1 MPYYSS
7 KLRNLILSYYK
18 KQCKYSIFIIPTKTR
33 VRTTINISAE
43 CTLLSSFVKYL
54 FFYGALIAVN
64 IINWNNSIIII
75 NYTKMVFFIALS
87 NAWIAE
93 IISYHSVPWI
103 GAAKHRNHIKIYCAQ
118 AMQVNSI
125 FQILQANE
133 RSFIHFVVHILDTQI
148 FAERW

>member
-1 MPYYSS
+1 
-7 KLRNLILSYYK
+7 
-18 KQCKYSIFIIPTKTR
+18 
-33 VRTTINISAE
+33 
-43 CTLLSSFVKYL
+43 
-54 FFYGALIAVN
+54 
-64 IINWNNSIIII
+64 
-75 NYTKMVFFIALS
+75 MVFFIALS

-103 GAAKHRNHIKIYCAQ
+103 GEAKHRNHIKIYCAQ

-148 FAERW
+148 FAERWEVEMVIRTYLCMVGKWKIQQITHFIANWNFMFWHDWKLHKTLIFYIIMEFYRSHRYSDESCFFYIITFGE